1 MEQHEVRSSLREED
15 GSVEEGTSSTGNAP
29 LESWKLAMVM
39 GALSLAIF
47 LYGLDMN
54 VIGVAIPKITTEFNS
69 LDDVAW
75 YGSAYLLTITA
86 FQPLFGNFY
95 KYFNAKLVY
104 LISIAIFEVGSVICA
119 AAPTSSVLIFG
130 RAFLGFGAAGLLQ
143 GALAIIGYSVR
154 LDKVPLYQG
163 VVVSSL
169 GISVCTGPLIGGAL
183 TDHASWRWCFWI
195 NVPVG
200 IAVLFTVLI
209 FVTLNDASNQK
220 NRDLPLQ
227 KKVQHMDPLGT
238 VIFLSAVCCLLIIL
252 QLGGQKIA
260 WASARAVMLFLGF
273 GFLIAV
279 FCFLQWEKGEYA
291 TIPPRILMKRS
302 IYMGA
307 LVLFFLGMSSLT
319 YAYFLPIYFQSIQGV
334 SATASGVRFIALVL
348 PQIVGLVITGA
359 IVSTWGYYV
368 PYIIAGVVVTSI
380 GAGLLTTLDAYTPTV
395 KWAAYM
401 VINGLGIGM
410 AQQLPYA
417 ALQAVLEPSD
427 VPTGNAIA
435 VFSYQLGGGL
445 SVAIAQNLFL
455 NKLIKTIPRHTTA
468 VSPLEVIAV
477 GATGLAKLAKAD
489 DVLRALRE
497 AYAEALHDAF
507 IFAVVAACGAFPFGW
522 CMQWLNIKKV
532 AEERAKRIEVTE
544 REEREHIENEK
555 SGERRVELTE

>member
-1 MEQHEVRSSLREED
+1 
-15 GSVEEGTSSTGNAP
+15 
-29 LESWKLAMVM
+29 LESWKLAVVI
-39 GALSLAIF
+39 GALCLAIF

-54 VIGVAIPKITTEFNS
+54 IIGVAIPKITTEFNS

-104 LISIAIFEVGSVICA
+104 LISIAIFEVGSIICA
-119 AAPTSSVLIFG
+119 AAPNSSVLIFG

-154 LDKVPLYQG
+154 LDKVPMYQG

-200 IAVLFTVLI
+200 VAVFLSILI

-220 NRDLPLQ
+220 NRELPLR

-238 VIFLSAVCCLLIIL
+238 VFFLGAVCCLLIVL
-252 QLGGQKIA
+252 QLGGQKMP

-273 GFLIAV
+273 GFLMGV
-279 FCFLQWEKGEYA
+279 FIFLQWEKGEYA
-291 TIPPRILMKRS
+291 TIPPRILFKRS

-334 SATASGVRFIALVL
+334 SATSSGVRFIALVL

-359 IVSTWGYYV
+359 IVSIWGYYV
-368 PYIIAGVVVTSI
+368 PYIIVGVVITSI
-380 GAGLLTTLDAYTPTV
+380 GAGLLSTLDAYTSTV
-395 KWAAYM
+395 KWATFM

-410 AQQLPYA
+410 AQQLPYT
-417 ALQAVLEPSD
+417 ALQAVLDPSD
-427 VPTGNAIA
+427 VPIGNAIA

-455 NKLIKTIPRHTTA
+455 NKLTAVIPRYTTT
-468 VSPLEVIAV
+468 VSPLEVVAA
-477 GATGLAKLAKAD
+477 GATGLVKLAKSYK
-489 DVLRALRE
+489 VLRALRE
-497 AYAEALHDAF
+497 AYAEALQDAF
-507 IFAVVAACGAFPFGW
+507 VFAVVAACLAFPFGW
-522 CMQWLNIKKV
+522 FMEWLNIKQV
-532 AEERAKRIEVTE
+532 AGERAK
-544 REEREHIENEK
+544 
-555 SGERRVELTE
+555 